1 MAFGDIGLRLS
12 DPKSV
17 PSYFIVWQYSR
28 ARLKEKILA
37 TRLNWKVNMPQNVE

>member
-1 MAFGDIGLRLS
+1 MAFGDIGFRLS

-17 PSYFIVWQYSR
+17 PSNLHFWQYSR

-37 TRLNWKVNMPQNVE
+37 TPLNWKVNMPQNVE